1 MCLDY
6 QPLKFIIMK
15 AINNAMLELRKKHN
29 YTQSHVADLLGLDT
43 SSYGKIERGI
53 VDISLTKIEQLSEI
67 YKISTVDLI
76 SFPEHYIKVDDVFNA
91 QIEEKVSLTIELKK
105 EKKDQVLKLVFGD
118 NNLEILNK

>member
-1 MCLDY
+1 
-6 QPLKFIIMK
+6 MK
-15 AINNAMLELRKKHN
+15 AINTAMLELRKKHN
-29 YTQSHVADLLGLDT
+29 FTQAQIADLLELDT

-67 YKISTVDLI
+67 YKINVADLI
-76 SFPEHYIKVDDVFNA
+76 SYPDRFVRVDDILNA

-105 EKKDQVLKLVFGD
+105 EKKEQVLRLVFGD